1 MIDQPHGSPWMA
13 YLLAGL
19 LVIVAVAA
27 MLAYPNRVNG
37 PEATHSSGL
46 AFSLPKAP
54 PSPDG
59 PKMPSPPIPTPR

>member
-1 MIDQPHGSPWMA
+1 MTVRPHGSSWMA

-37 PEATHSSGL
+37 PEAMRGL
-46 AFSLPKAP
+46 GVGIELPKAP
-54 PSPDG
+54 SLPEG
-59 PKMPSPPIPTPR
+59 PKMPSPPIPTPK